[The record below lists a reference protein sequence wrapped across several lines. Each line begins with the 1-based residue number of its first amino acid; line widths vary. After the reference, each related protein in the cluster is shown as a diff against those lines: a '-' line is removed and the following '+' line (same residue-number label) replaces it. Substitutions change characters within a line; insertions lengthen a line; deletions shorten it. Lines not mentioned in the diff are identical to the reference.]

1 MAGLR
6 FWQPW
11 GTLRRMSITR
21 RAVLGASLI
30 PFVGTG
36 NSPDTGDL
44 IALRRDLHAH
54 PELAGQ
60 EVYTSGVVA
69 QRLRAAGLEVT
80 TGVGGHG
87 VVGVL
92 HGARRGRT
100 VAYRADMDA
109 VPPQGQINGG
119 PDPAHVCG
127 HDIHTTVGIGVAEA
141 LSRRRRALKGTFVFV
156 FQPGE
161 EALTGATSMLADHVL
176 DRIRP
181 AEIHALHCMALP
193 VGTCAVMPGYGL
205 PGQDHATITAV
216 DPDAAQSLAAAV
228 NALGTVAP
236 LRSPAQIEQLVADL
250 QTQDGPLAEFV
261 YMNASAAGSQVRVSY
276 RCWPESRYTAVR
288 QELQRLAGPAPV
300 TYPGEPFPAV
310 VNDDRLARAE
320 GRQLP
325 RTVMRLHA
333 SVPFNG
339 DDFAVFLRQIPGTY
353 SFLGVRRPGASI
365 ETSYPHFGGFDPD
378 ERAIAHGVRA
388 MSGWLAHRGSASP
401 SE

>member
-1 MAGLR
+1 
-6 FWQPW
+6 
-11 GTLRRMSITR
+11 MSITR

-30 PFVGTG
+30 PFLGAGTG
-36 NSPDTGDL
+36 AGDL

-60 EVYTSGVVA
+60 EMYTSGVVA
-69 QRLRAAGLEVT
+69 QRLRAAGLDVT

-109 VPPQGQINGG
+109 VPPQNQINGG

-127 HDIHTTVGIGVAEA
+127 HDIHTTVGVGVAEA
-141 LSRRRRALKGTFVFV
+141 LSRRSRALEGTFVFV

-161 EALTGATSMLADHVL
+161 EALTGATAMLADHVL
-176 DRIRP
+176 DRTRP

-205 PGQDHATITAV
+205 PGQDHATIAAT

-236 LRSPAQIEQLVADL
+236 LSSPAQLEQLIADL
-250 QTQDGPLAEFV
+250 QTQDGPLARFL
-261 YMNASAAGSQVRVSY
+261 YMTASAAGSQVRVSY

-288 QELQRLAGPAPV
+288 QELQRLAGSAPV
-300 TYPGEPFPAV
+300 TYAGDPFPAV
-310 VNDDRLARAE
+310 VNDERLARAE

-325 RTVMRLHA
+325 GTVMRLHA

-339 DDFAVFLRQIPGTY
+339 DDFAVFLRQVPGTY

-365 ETSYPHFGGFDPD
+365 ETSYPHFGSFDPD
-378 ERAIAHGVRA
+378 EHAIAHGVRA
-388 MSGWLAHRGSASP
+388 MSGWLAYRGSK
-401 SE
+401 